1 MGTKFFTGVVMWV
14 ALAAAHAEDV
24 YRDGRGNS
32 LALKQEPCR
41 LPAELLERAR
51 IRPQFVDG
59 RGLRRAVLRW
69 DGRTLEACYAVMG
82 GLVRAIDEDG
92 DNTRAIAEVDFTD
105 EVPDGL

>member
-1 MGTKFFTGVVMWV
+1 MWV

-41 LPAELLERAR
+41 LPAELLEHAR
-51 IRPQFVDG
+51 IRPQFVDD

-69 DGRTLEACYAVMG
+69 EGRTLEACYAVRG
-82 GLVRAIDEDG
+82 GLVRAIDEEG
-92 DNTRAIAEVDFTD
+92 QNTHAIAEVDFN
-105 EVPDGL
+105 EEAPDGT